1 MKKKLVTFIITGI
14 FAVSLAACGNTQTT
28 DTAENNADQMT
39 NQETEENQA
48 EPEQRDNKNTLDA
61 ETDTEEAKDDA
72 EKSTDEVSDK
82 NENTDLTFED
92 LSKYS
97 FEFCSGAGG
106 WSTDFEIEK
115 DGSFNG
121 LYHDSDMGD
130 TGEGYEN
137 GTIYSCNFSGD
148 FTDLTKMNDYT
159 YEMKMAD
166 ISYENTPG
174 EEEIVDNVKYIY
186 TDVYGLEGT
195 DTFKVYLTGTPVSE
209 LSEEVYFWVQSA
221 NHPANDDSEDQTEDK
236 LTIPII
242 VNEEMQYGIYSYER
256 QTPYEEAKMNLENY
270 KTSYEELEEQLST
283 NAATQVEMDN
293 YSQLMY
299 ENSDDCLNLIW
310 HLIKYNT
317 TEEEFNEILN
327 EQRKW
332 IADKEAAGN
341 EILDKNNGSSAQMDY
356 NLKLAELTME
366 RCEEL
371 IEYLK

>member
-1 MKKKLVTFIITGI
+1 MKKKLVTFIITGM

-28 DTAENNADQMT
+28 DTAENSADRIT
-39 NQETEENQA
+39 NQENEKSQA
-48 EPEQRDNKNTLDA
+48 EPEQKKNNTN
-61 ETDTEEAKDDA
+61 EEATDENTADA
-72 EKSTDEVSDK
+72 EKSTEEVSDT
-82 NENTDLTFED
+82 NENTDLTFEE
-92 LSKYS
+92 LSKYT

-121 LYHDSDMGD
+121 LYHDSDMGV

-148 FTDLTKMNDYT
+148 FTDLTKINDYT

-174 EEEIVDNVKYIY
+174 EEEIVDKVKYIY

-195 DTFKVYLTGTPVSE
+195 DTFKVYLPGTPVSE
-209 LSEEVYFWVQSA
+209 LTEEVYFWVQRA
-221 NHPANDDSEDQTEDK
+221 NRRANDDSENQTEDK

-270 KTSYEELEEQLST
+270 KTSYEELEKQLAT
-283 NAATQVEMDN
+283 NAATQAEMDN

-299 ENSDDCLNLIW
+299 ENSDDCLNFIW

-317 TEEEFNEILN
+317 TEEKFNEILA
-327 EQRKW
+327 EQRQW

-341 EILDKNNGSSAQMDY
+341 QILEENNGSSAQMDY
-356 NLKLAELTME
+356 YQKLAELTME

-371 IEYLK
+371 IEYLKK